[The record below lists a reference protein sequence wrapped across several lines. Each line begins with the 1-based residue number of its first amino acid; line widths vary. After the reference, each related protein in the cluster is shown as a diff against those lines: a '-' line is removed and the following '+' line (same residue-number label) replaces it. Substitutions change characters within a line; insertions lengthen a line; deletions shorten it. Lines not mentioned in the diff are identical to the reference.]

1 LTKLPLFID
10 GENSKAN
17 RKHPYEVGEKTI
29 SPFGFGMNGNDWSR
43 MHIQCASTYNLG
55 KTFFAFFIPSHVSHI
70 HQSNSWDFVE
80 HYHHYKACDSK
91 FQREGKEE
99 NMERW
104 GSHVYFWC

>member
-70 HQSNSWDFVE
+70 HQSNSWDFVK